1 MSNQSVRVVIELD
14 GGIVQKVVASAPVTY
29 LIHDL
34 DVEGNAA
41 EDIATRPN
49 LNGPGMV
56 NVFRSAPEPADVV
69 PDMVSWVFDAVTAEV
84 VRSSSIETG
93 NVVAGSQKQYSL
105 ADWQSEVAAGDTVL
119 GFEDWCI
126 HRAEAEQTLSIAPRC
141 IFSETLKGNFVRV
154 SGSSELHDI
163 AISRAVV
170 GQVILEKVGLD
181 VQITDELFESSPD
194 VGESFC
200 WVMSSFS
207 LDNWRGKTIGQ
218 FLQLWGFGSRSDLRN
233 ALGLPQS
240 EANKDGVHQRYVSV
254 ADMHQATPVGSHEW
268 VLPDGTAFS
277 IFVRSDDARCLQK
290 MNWS

>member
-1 MSNQSVRVVIELD
+1 MSNQPVRVVIELD
-14 GGIVQKVVASAPVTY
+14 GGIVQKVIASAPVTY

-34 DVEGNAA
+34 DVEGNAPQ
-41 EDIATRPN
+41 EIANRPN
-49 LNGPGMV
+49 TNGPGMV
-56 NVFRSAPEPADVV
+56 NVFRSAPDDANLD
-69 PDMVSWVFDAVTAEV
+69 PDMVAWVFDVADAERTRLSDV
-84 VRSSSIETG
+84 ATG
-93 NVVAGSQKQYSL
+93 NGITGSQQQHSL
-105 ADWQSEVAAGDTVL
+105 ADWQGEVAAGDTVL
-119 GFEDWCI
+119 GFEDWGL
-126 HRAEAEQTLSIAPRC
+126 HRAEAEQSLAIVPRC
-141 IFSETLKGNFVRV
+141 IFSETLKGNFVRM

-290 MNWS
+290 MN